1 MSFWTG
7 RLSKSVKT
15 CDQRSTFAIP
25 IIFFLNTYFHDF
37 SVESYLIVYAKQNK
51 SGSESSASYPKQ
63 GSGSGFEV
71 LCGTALRRLP
81 VSAPPPLLLRPLIP
95 PEEDEREWVRARFSE
110 RWQERDSTIFFKFW
124 QRAVREYPSTL
135 FKDDTYKGSEDIAL
149 QCGETLQTFLRWRTR
164 TCPWLIFYNLD
175 G

>member
-25 IIFFLNTYFHDF
+25 ITFFLNTYFHDF

-95 PEEDEREWVRARFSE
+95 PEEDERE
-110 RWQERDSTIFFKFW
+110 
-124 QRAVREYPSTL
+124 
-135 FKDDTYKGSEDIAL
+135 
-149 QCGETLQTFLRWRTR
+149 
-164 TCPWLIFYNLD
+164 
-175 G
+175 